1 MSRYPQPST
10 EGLPLFSQPPAQAH
24 SPTSQAAA
32 RQIRPDASRLRGRV
46 LGLLLERGE
55 QGATDEEL
63 QLALSMN
70 PSTERP
76 RRIELVEAG
85 AVRDSG
91 RTRPTRSGRK
101 AVVWQAAEAKS
112 PVLRDLGYR

>member
-24 SPTSQAAA
+24 SPTSRGAA

-46 LGLLLERGE
+46 LGFLLERGDT
-55 QGATDEEL
+55 GATDEEI
-63 QLALSMN
+63 QLALAMN

-85 AVRDSG
+85 ACCDSG
-91 RTRPTRSGRK
+91 RTRPTSSGRK
-101 AVVWQAAEAKS
+101 AVVWLAAEEKS
-112 PVLRDLGYR
+112 PVLRDLGY